1 MAMSDKNLTNRLSQ
15 QPCGLIDDFL
25 VGELPTELAERFE
38 DHLTECADC
47 RAAIDEQR
55 WIDGLLRS
63 PIARDLEAAP
73 GAVADAVGG
82 TILRLRRRT
91 AARRL
96 IGVAAAASVAAIAAW
111 HFAGQRIDKTMVA
124 APGSARG
131 PNQQAKVER
140 EATLRQSRGLLRAT
154 PDEKEAN
161 AATFVT
167 TGDAIAVPVASDD
180 AQVSIVKVYPTT
192 STERRWR
199 RELSLN
205 AGIPGQDGG

>member
-1 MAMSDKNLTNRLSQ
+1 MRDNNLTNRLLQ
-15 QPCGLIDDFL
+15 HPCGLIDDFL
-25 VGELPTELAERFE
+25 VGDLPADLAERFE
-38 DHLTECADC
+38 QHLAECADC
-47 RAAIDEQR
+47 GAAVAEQR

-63 PIARDLEAAP
+63 PEAQDLEAAP
-73 GAVADAVGG
+73 PAAVDAVGG

-111 HFAGQRIDKTMVA
+111 HFSGPRNEQRPLQ
-124 APGSARG
+124 APSFAQKSNSRAIQETTGPVESA
-131 PNQQAKVER
+131 K
-140 EATLRQSRGLLRAT
+140 
-154 PDEKEAN
+154 

-199 RELSLN
+199 RELFLN
-205 AGIPGQDGG
+205 ADRAGQDGG